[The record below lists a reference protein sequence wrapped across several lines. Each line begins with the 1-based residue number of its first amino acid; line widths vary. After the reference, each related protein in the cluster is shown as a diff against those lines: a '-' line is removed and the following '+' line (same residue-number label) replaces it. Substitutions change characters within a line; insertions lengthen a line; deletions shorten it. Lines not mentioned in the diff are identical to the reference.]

1 MILDE
6 PVAPRPA
13 GTGDPGGTGD
23 PDGTSG
29 TASGGAPGA
38 ASEGST
44 ADPDGTRADL
54 VLVQRCAWTLVWVAV
69 LAAALGFWGAW
80 SAGPWAA
87 LLAPL
92 LVLTALVGAVLVWTV
107 PRPLSTSMQRFG
119 LAAAVVTAAAS
130 EGAGIHLRHFYTT
143 DSGAFN
149 QVATRLLLDGRNPY
163 TSSMAG
169 AARLLHPA
177 SSYWTYQVDGVHT
190 VKVSY
195 PAASFLLQAPFMALG
210 LHHMVTDWVDL
221 AAWLVT
227 AVLIFVMVPP
237 VLRWLAPLLLLT
249 GIFLGPFASGGT
261 DALFVPFLVVA
272 VWRWDRFPDR
282 TAAWLPSWVGPAS
295 LGIACSV
302 KQSPWFCL
310 PFLMVGVACE
320 ARRAG
325 RRPAVTALRYGAIAA
340 AAFLV
345 VNAAF
350 LAWSPSAWLR
360 GIFLPMVDPLVAD
373 GQGAVAI
380 ALHGLTG
387 GVVMP
392 WLSAAAGLA
401 LVAMLVAFALWEPRL
416 KRAWLFLVPLVLFL
430 PDRSLANYLSDFV
443 PAALVAALSV
453 ATVSSRTGVR
463 TGSRWPARLGIGA
476 PALASLALLV
486 VAFTSAP
493 LEVSVDGV
501 TVSGVATVDGGVSFH
516 RVEVTVRNTSDRA
529 LTPHFMVSSGGGHPN
544 AFWQSNVLRGT
555 DPVAAGATTV
565 FVLRPTTYFGA
576 PPRGQRWLVAA
587 YTASP
592 NALST
597 SSLQSSR
604 WGKPA
609 P

>member
-6 PVAPRPA
+6 SLSPLSGR
-13 GTGDPGGTGD
+13 TGD
-23 PDGTSG
+23 PDDPPGAGS
-29 TASGGAPGA
+29 GAPEPETGR
-38 ASEGST
+38 S
-44 ADPDGTRADL
+44 RADL

-69 LAAALGFWGAW
+69 LAAALNFWGEW
-80 SAGPWAA
+80 SAGVWAA
-87 LLAPL
+87 LLGPV

-107 PRPLSTSMQRFG
+107 PRPLSTAMQRFG
-119 LAAAVVTAAAS
+119 LMAALVAAAESHGT
-130 EGAGIHLRHFYTT
+130 GIQLRQFYST
-143 DSGAFN
+143 DSAAFN

-177 SSYWTYQVDGVHT
+177 SSYWTYQVDGAHT
-190 VKVSY
+190 LKVAY
-195 PAASFLLQAPFMALG
+195 PAASFLIQAPFMALG
-210 LHHMVTDWVDL
+210 VNNMVSDWVDL
-221 AAWLVT
+221 TAWLVT
-227 AVLIFVMVPP
+227 AALIYVMVPS

-249 GIFLGPFASGGT
+249 GVFIGPFASGGT

-282 TAAWLPSWVGPAS
+282 AVAWLPSWVGPVS
-295 LGIACSV
+295 LGVACSV
-302 KQSPWFCL
+302 KQSPWFCV

-325 RRPAVTALRYGAIAA
+325 HRPIVTALRYGTIVVTV
-340 AAFLV
+340 FLTI
-345 VNAAF
+345 NAPF
-350 LAWSPSAWLR
+350 IVWSPSAWLR
-360 GIFLPMVDPLVAD
+360 GIFLPLVDPLVAD
-373 GQGAVAI
+373 GQGAVAL

-392 WLSAAAGLA
+392 WLSAAAALA

-416 KRAWLFLVPLVLFL
+416 KRGWLFLVPVVLFL

-443 PAALVAALSV
+443 PAALVAALCV
-453 ATVSSRTGVR
+453 ADASTRNGARTSG
-463 TGSRWPARLGIGA
+463 RWPARMAVGI
-476 PALASLALLV
+476 PALASLALIG

-493 LEVSVDGV
+493 LDVRVGGATVTGVASTDGGLNFRKLIV
-501 TVSGVATVDGGVSFH
+501 TVANH
-516 RVEVTVRNTSDRA
+516 SDRA

-544 AFWQSNVLRGT
+544 AFWRSGLLRGT
-555 DPVAAGATTV
+555 EPVAAGATAV
-565 FVLRPTTYFGA
+565 FVLRPTSYYA
-576 PPRGQRWLVAA
+576 PPPLGQKWLVVA
-587 YTASP
+587 YTSSP

-597 SSLQSSR
+597 SSLQTSH